1 MGSLRLSSS
10 TEAVNE
16 SCLTL
21 RMKNWPDELCLLV
34 SETVVSIKLSF
45 SFCDRLTRSYQ
56 AARLINLTFSFVI

>member
-10 TEAVNE
+10 TEAENE
-16 SCLTL
+16 SFLTL

-34 SETVVSIKLSF
+34 SELVVSIKLSF

-56 AARLINLTFSFVI
+56 AARLVNLTYAFTI